1 MSNFWSEIN
10 LQPSNPVLTPLD
22 MIVKDSLITLK
33 TFKGTYYSHFQISC
47 IHFGVLFPAI
57 NQKLLVWAIQ
67 ALQNKLFST
76 SAWRGSLPSTTCPH
90 LWLRLG
96 RAHSL
101 VISLSLTTS
110 ASYQK
115 RRQIAFILNK
125 IIIIKKVNMIIRWTS
140 DLWSQVKHMW

>member
-1 MSNFWSEIN
+1 MVDKVRRKIHSLERDSAPNDSRPWYHTSCILVWS
-10 LQPSNPVLTPLD
+10 PLD
-22 MIVKDSLITLK
+22 MIVKDSLTVLK
-33 TFKGTYYSHFQISC
+33 TFQGTYYSHFQISH
-47 IHFGVLFPAI
+47 IHFGVLFPTI
-57 NQKLLVWAIQ
+57 NQKCLIWAIQ

-76 SAWRGSLPSTTCPH
+76 SAWRGSLPSPTCPH

-115 RRQIAFILNK
+115 RLQIAFILNK
-125 IIIIKKVNMIIRWTS
+125 IIIIKKS
-140 DLWSQVKHMW
+140 